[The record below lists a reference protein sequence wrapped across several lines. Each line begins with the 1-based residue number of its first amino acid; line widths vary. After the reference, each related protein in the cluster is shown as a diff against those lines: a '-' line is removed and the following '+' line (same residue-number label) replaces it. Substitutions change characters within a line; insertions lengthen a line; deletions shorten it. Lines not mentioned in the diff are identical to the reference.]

1 MFNAKTQDNFLS
13 LEETTK
19 LVEALSATDGWE
31 RSPVEFWD
39 NRVINTPR
47 VSELFGPEIDA
58 LVFESTMKVKDFII
72 KEYGLEEDIIPDI
85 VSLCRWFPGMEQP
98 PHADDMTNSD
108 VKGFEHRVFGAIIYL
123 NDNYEGGK
131 TYYPTH
137 GIEVTP
143 KAGSLAVHPG
153 DPEHL
158 HGVTKIEGNVR
169 YTIASFWTYDK
180 TKSYVFS
187 AH

>member
-1 MFNAKTQDNFLS
+1 MFNAKTQDGFLS
-13 LEETTK
+13 LETTTK
-19 LVEALSATDGWE
+19 LVDVLSTTDGWG
-31 RSPVEFWD
+31 RSDHEFWD
-39 NRVINTPR
+39 NRVINTPEINR
-47 VSELFGPEIDA
+47 LFGPEIDA
-58 LVFESTMKVKDFII
+58 LVFESTMKVKEFIT
-72 KEYGLEEDIIPDI
+72 KEYNLEEDIIPDI

-123 NDNYEGGK
+123 NDNYDGGK
-131 TYYPTH
+131 TFYPGQ
-137 GIEVTP
+137 GIEITP

-180 TKSYVFS
+180 TKSYVLS

>member
-1 MFNAKTQDNFLS
+1 MFNAKTQDGFLS
-13 LEETTK
+13 LETTTK
-19 LVEALSATDGWE
+19 LVDVLSTTDGWG
-31 RSPVEFWD
+31 RSDHEFWD
-39 NRVINTPR
+39 NRVINTPEINR
-47 VSELFGPEIDA
+47 LFGPEIDA
-58 LVFESTMKVKDFII
+58 LVFDATMKVKDFIT
-72 KEYGLEEDIIPDI
+72 KEYNLEEDIIPDI

-131 TYYPTH
+131 TFYPGH
-137 GIEVTP
+137 GIEITP
-143 KAGSLAVHPG
+143 KAGLLAVHPG

-158 HGVTKIEGNVR
+158 HGVTKIEGTVR
-169 YTIASFWTYDK
+169 YTIASFWTYDT
-180 TKSYVFS
+180 TKSYVLS

>member
-1 MFNAKTQDNFLS
+1 MPGSSGSGVFN
-13 LEETTK
+13 
-19 LVEALSATDGWE
+19 EAG
-31 RSPVEFWD
+31 
-39 NRVINTPR
+39 
-47 VSELFGPEIDA
+47 EISG
-58 LVFESTMKVKDFII
+58 LVFAGSAQGLSYGFIVPLESVKDFIT
-72 KEYGLEEDIIPDI
+72 KEYNLEEDIIPDI

-131 TYYPTH
+131 TFYPGH
-137 GIEVTP
+137 GIEITP
-143 KAGSLAVHPG
+143 KAGLLAVHPG

-158 HGVTKIEGNVR
+158 HGVTKIEGTVR
-169 YTIASFWTYDK
+169 YTIASFWTYDT
-180 TKSYVFS
+180 TKSYVLS

>member
-1 MFNAKTQDNFLS
+1 MFNAKTQDSFLS
-13 LEETTK
+13 LEDTTK

-31 RSPVEFWD
+31 KSPVEFWD
-39 NRVINTPR
+39 NRVINMAAVNT
-47 VSELFGPEIDA
+47 LFGPDISSIVLDA
-58 LVFESTMKVKDFII
+58 TMKVKDFIS
-72 KEYGLEEDIIPDI
+72 KEYGLEEELVADI
-85 VSLCRWFPGMEQP
+85 VTLCRWFPGMEQP
-98 PHADDMTNSD
+98 PHADDMTNSE
-108 VKGFEHRVFGAIIYL
+108 VKGFERRVLGAIIYL

-137 GIEVTP
+137 GIEITP

-169 YTIASFWTYDK
+169 YTIASFWAYDK
-180 TKSYVFS
+180 NQNYVHS

>member
-13 LEETTK
+13 LEDTTK
-19 LVEALSATDGWE
+19 IVEALSTTDGWE
-31 RSPVEFWD
+31 KSPVEFWD
-39 NRVINTPR
+39 NRVININAVDR
-47 VSELFGPEIDA
+47 LFGPDISSIVLD
-58 LVFESTMKVKDFII
+58 STMKVKDFIS
-72 KEYGLEEDIIPDI
+72 KEYGLEEELVADI
-85 VSLCRWFPGMEQP
+85 VTLCRWFPGMEQP
-98 PHADDMTNSD
+98 PHADDMTNSE

-137 GIEVTP
+137 GVEITP

-158 HGVTKIEGNVR
+158 HGVTKVEGNVR
-169 YTIASFWTYDK
+169 YTIASFWAYDK
-180 TKSYVFS
+180 NKNYVHP

>member
-13 LEETTK
+13 LGSTTK
-19 LVEALSATDGWE
+19 LVEALSTTDGWE
-31 RSPVEFWD
+31 RSDVAFWD
-39 NRVINTPR
+39 NRVINSP
-47 VSELFGPEIDA
+47 SINKLFGPEIDA
-58 LVFESTMKVKDFII
+58 LVFESTMKVKDFIT
-72 KEYGLEEDIIPDI
+72 KEYNLEEELIPDI
-85 VSLCRWFPGMEQP
+85 VSLCRWFPGSEQP
-98 PHADDMTNSD
+98 PHADDMTNSE

-131 TYYPTH
+131 TFYPGH
-137 GIEVTP
+137 GVEITP
-143 KAGSLAVHPG
+143 KAGLLAVHPG